1 MKYNTQCTCST
12 SAIKTLQRLWTV
24 FTFDFEKVNAKS
36 WKDNLAYSSFLLT
49 VIPSSY
55 MLILFKCFLFT
66 SIFSNLDERSAKKAL
81 VWVCEYIDFQA
92 KQPPPAHSKD
102 LHSIIIAAFS
112 CISTWLSH
120 HPWLMD
126 DHVSSKNCLS
136 VFKPLTVS
144 PTKWSNTLK
153 QFVDNSRRIVWVCL
167 TIL

>member
-24 FTFDFEKVNAKS
+24 FTFDFEKVYAKS

-55 MLILFKCFLFT
+55 MLILFKC
-66 SIFSNLDERSAKKAL
+66 L